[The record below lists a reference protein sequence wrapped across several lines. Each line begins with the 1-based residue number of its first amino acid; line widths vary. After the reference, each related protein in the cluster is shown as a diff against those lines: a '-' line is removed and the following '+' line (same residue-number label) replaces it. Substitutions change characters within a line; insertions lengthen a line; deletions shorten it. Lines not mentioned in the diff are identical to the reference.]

1 MQIFKTFFVKRVFT
15 IILVSLVATV
25 VFALDMPDM
34 PELTSMPEISEIKTP
49 ELDDEFY
56 TPGIPYTP
64 FNKRK
69 KKLHETEDDDS
80 ETVLKEA
87 NSVDDLISSIM
98 KNDSSTLTASDI
110 SSLYDSGLF
119 SDFSSLSGVNPV
131 ANNATNILLKQMLT
145 SLDELKS
152 DQKKASASEKQ
163 MLEDYRQDSQVFKSR
178 QPSVLRFKINGYN
191 ILDSLTTVFFSEP
204 EFDGSFLLTADRRY
218 FVNQKP
224 RNETF
229 YLLFKAEK
237 STGTTVIYK
246 VQPSIVQ
253 DAKNENSFVYRLS
266 QENSLT
272 AEKTGNLVVM
282 RSSGN
287 LNIDMLLD
295 IDKK

>member
-1 MQIFKTFFVKRVFT
+1 
-15 IILVSLVATV
+15 
-25 VFALDMPDM
+25 M
-34 PELTSMPEISEIKTP
+34 PEMPAMSDMPEISDISNP
-49 ELDDEFY
+49 SLDDDFY

-64 FNKRK
+64 FSKRK
-69 KKLHETEDDDS
+69 KKLLEEEEGTS

-87 NSVDDLISSIM
+87 NSVDDFISSII
-98 KNDSSTLTASDI
+98 KSDSTVLTASDI

-119 SDFSSLSGVNPV
+119 TDFSSLGGNI
-131 ANNATNILLKQMLT
+131 NNGATTNVTNVLLKQMLS
-145 SLDELKS
+145 SLDELKTE
-152 DQKKASASEKQ
+152 QKKASGSEKRQ
-163 MLEDYRQDSQVFKSR
+163 LEEYRQDSQVFKNR
-178 QPSVLRFKINGYN
+178 QPSILRFKINGYN

-224 RNETF
+224 RTETF

-237 STGTTVIYK
+237 STGTTVIYN

-266 QENSLT
+266 QERKLT
-272 AEKTGNLVVM
+272 AEKTGNLVAL

-287 LNIDMLLD
+287 LNIDILLD